1 MEQNKIKIKEQD
13 LVLNVGN
20 NVDLSK
26 WDESKYDKFVLT
38 LTDDRKYQ
46 EEAIYAA
53 LRFTAGRHPAGSGRN
68 RTERSVV
75 RRTEIPCP

>member
-26 WDESKYDKFVLT
+26 WDESKYDKFVLI
-38 LTDDRKYQ
+38 LTDDRNIKKKLFMQHYDLC
-46 EEAIYAA
+46 AVINIGI
-53 LRFTAGRHPAGSGRN
+53 LK
-68 RTERSVV
+68 
-75 RRTEIPCP
+75 I